1 MHDLVKCHMKVH
13 MHNVDF
19 LHQSDDPAFINLF
32 CYLLQKF
39 YQISRAG
46 FPTHK
51 AMLTLPD
58 LTLPFNNAHKFSPLW
73 KLSEKIPPLTFHERV
88 PENNCYITGLED
100 WSSIIEFHKNHNV
113 SVGFWG

>member
-1 MHDLVKCHMKVH
+1 MWT
-13 MHNVDF
+13 F
-19 LHQSDDPAFINLF
+19 FINLVTLPSSIYF
-32 CYLLQKF
+32 ATSSKDSIKLVEQD
-39 YQISRAG
+39 
-46 FPTHK
+46 FPHTK